1 MREADLPQVGALL
14 RREWQ
19 ALVEREGTGGRPL
32 FGIEP
37 ADGEE
42 PPCPC
47 CGTAAPLVAGA
58 CGECGLQLE

>member
-1 MREADLPQVGALL
+1 VGALL

-19 ALVEREGTGGRPL
+19 ALIEREGTGGPGH
-32 FGIEP
+32 FGVEA

-47 CGTAAPLVAGA
+47 CGVAAPLVAGA
-58 CGECGLQLE
+58 CSDCGLQLE

>member
-1 MREADLPQVGALL
+1 MREADLAAVSRLL
-14 RREWQ
+14 HREWQ
-19 ALVEREGTGGRPL
+19 ALVEREGSGGPGL
-32 FGIEP
+32 IGVEA

-58 CGECGLQLE
+58 CSECGLQLD